1 MKQIKKITMFAMFIS
16 SMVFS
21 QQSAAT
27 VITLDPLE
35 DVIVSSDIF
44 DWVWASPCSG
54 GCSQLVDNWEY
65 ASGLYDDALNAAL
78 GVSTW
83 RFASLAELANIP
95 ARDLFIDGNKCAAQ
109 YFDNTY
115 SHCDFNDPVVSSING
130 GNQDTLLVRVNNL
143 SLPAQVSEPTTV
155 AIMLLGLGGLLM
167 RRRTSA

>member
-1 MKQIKKITMFAMFIS
+1 MKQIKKITLFAMFIS

-27 VITLDPLE
+27 VIALDPLE

-65 ASGLYDDALNAAL
+65 AGGLYDDALNAAL

-83 RFASLAELANIP
+83 RFASALELANVP
-95 ARDLFIDGNKCAAQ
+95 AKNLFSNGNKCAAQ
-109 YFDNTY
+109 YFDNSH
-115 SHCDFNDPVVSSING
+115 SHCDYNDPLVSTPNG
-130 GNQDTLLVRVNNL
+130 GYQDTVLVRLNNL
-143 SLPAQVSEPTTV
+143 SLPAQVNEPASL
-155 AIMLLGLGGLLM
+155 AIMLLGLCGLVL
-167 RRRTSA
+167 RRKT